1 MRECDLSTL
10 LRHAKTIAV
19 VGLSE
24 NPMRPSYGVAK
35 YMQQHGFFII
45 PINPHAAGKHI
56 LNQLCYT
63 SLQDAV
69 LATGLR
75 IDIVDCFRKA
85 EDILEIVDQ
94 AIAVKAGAL
103 WMQSG
108 IINKDAA
115 QRAEHAGM
123 QVVMDKCL
131 KIEHAH
137 L

>member
-1 MRECDLSTL
+1 MCEWDMATL

-35 YMQQHGFFII
+35 YMQQHGFRII
-45 PINPHAAGKHI
+45 PINPRAAGKHI
-56 LNQLCYT
+56 LNELCYA

-75 IDIVDCFRKA
+75 IDLVDCFRKA
-85 EDILEIVDQ
+85 EDIPEIVDQ
-94 AIAVKAGAL
+94 AIAVKAGTL

-108 IINKDAA
+108 ISNKEAA

-131 KIEHAH
+131 KIEHAR